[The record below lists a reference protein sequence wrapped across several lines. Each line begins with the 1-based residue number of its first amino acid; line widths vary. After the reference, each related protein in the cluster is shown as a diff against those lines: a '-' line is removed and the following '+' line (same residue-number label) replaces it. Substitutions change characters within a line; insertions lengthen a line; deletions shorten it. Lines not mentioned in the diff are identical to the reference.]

1 MEFSL
6 LADEPESVPLVATWY
21 FDQWCKDTGRYT
33 YEQMEKKLST
43 SINREQAPLILLA
56 KEKGELAGAAELKI
70 REMDEFPQYEFWL
83 GGVYVA
89 ASHRGRGIAARLVE
103 ELKCRAIKAG
113 ITRLYLQTE
122 DLSGGLYARLGF
134 RPISELDSN
143 GVRVVVM
150 QADLASENLV

>member
-56 KEKGELAGAAELKI
+56 KVKGELAGAAELKI
-70 REMDEFPQYEFWL
+70 REMDEFPEYEYWI

-89 ASHRGRGIAARLVE
+89 ESHRGKGIAARLVD
-103 ELKCRAIKAG
+103 ELKYRAGKMD
-113 ITRLYLQTE
+113 ITSLYLQTE
-122 DLSGGLYARLGF
+122 DLTGGLYTKRGF
-134 RPISELDSN
+134 RPIIELESKW
-143 GVRVVVM
+143 GRVAVM
-150 QADLASENLV
+150 KADLASENLV